1 MTNRCRQRLIE
12 LKIYRRRRR
21 HKKRTPSR
29 KNSEFKTI
37 ASPKRYFSS
46 FLSRLADSGYID
58 AEFRDNHIRVPNSFT
73 LTTNYDECLSFFK
86 KFISSY
92 IYGKGAITL
101 DFGRC
106 KKSNLSSFAVLE
118 IVIFYLEEFKE
129 RYNSNRYT
137 LCDKKIKIIN
147 SKKDSKTNKYICAF
161 LGVPLPE
168 KHNDGSQYLR
178 FHLQRGI
185 QSTYSHNS
193 KARICSDVVEFV
205 NKSTHEVGVELN
217 PRGKS
222 NLDKLLGEV
231 LGNAEDHSARN
242 SYWHVTGISFKEKQA
257 DVDVV
262 ELNLCIAN
270 IGESMYEGF
279 EATKNENYIT
289 YNKCEEL
296 YSEHTK
302 LFSNKRYFE
311 RENLFTLYLLND
323 GISRL
328 KYKDPSRGNGTTRF
342 LQSFIKLGQF
352 GKTNKRFNSELII
365 ASGHTTLKCDNNV
378 GPFYNGT
385 ALSLSLNSEQD
396 ISLLPNP
403 DYLQY
408 YSSYFPGT
416 LLEIHIFLNK
426 DYFKK
431 ILNNENS
438 RTNGNT

>member
-1 MTNRCRQRLIE
+1 MTSKCRQRLIE
-12 LKIYRRRRR
+12 LNVYRRRRKR
-21 HKKRTPSR
+21 KKRMPNR
-29 KNSEFKTI
+29 VDSEFKSI
-37 ASPKRYFSS
+37 ASPKMYFSS
-46 FLSRLADSGYID
+46 FLSRLADSGYVD
-58 AEFRDNHIRVPNSFT
+58 SNFCDNHIRVPNSFT

-92 IYGKGAITL
+92 VYGKGGLTL
-101 DFGRC
+101 DFSRC

-118 IVIFYLEEFKE
+118 IVTFYLEEFKK
-129 RYNSNRYT
+129 RYNLNRYS
-137 LCDKKIKIIN
+137 LCDKKIAIRN

-161 LGVPLPE
+161 FGVPLPE

-178 FHLQRGI
+178 FPLQRGI

-193 KARICSDVVEFV
+193 KARICNDVVEFV

-217 PRGKS
+217 PRGKN

-262 ELNLCIAN
+262 ELNLCIVN

-279 EATKNENYIT
+279 EATKLENSIT
-289 YNKCEEL
+289 YSKCEKL
-296 YSEHTK
+296 YDDHTK
-302 LFSNKRYFE
+302 LFSSKRSFE

-328 KYKDPSRGNGTTRF
+328 KYKDSSRGNGTTRF
-342 LQSFIKLGQF
+342 LQSFIKLGEF

-378 GPFYNGT
+378 EPFYNGT
-385 ALSLSLNSEQD
+385 ALSLSLNSKQD
-396 ISLLPNP
+396 ISLLPNA
-403 DYLQY
+403 DYLKY

-426 DYFKK
+426 DYFKT
-431 ILNNENS
+431 ILKNENS
-438 RTNGNT
+438 